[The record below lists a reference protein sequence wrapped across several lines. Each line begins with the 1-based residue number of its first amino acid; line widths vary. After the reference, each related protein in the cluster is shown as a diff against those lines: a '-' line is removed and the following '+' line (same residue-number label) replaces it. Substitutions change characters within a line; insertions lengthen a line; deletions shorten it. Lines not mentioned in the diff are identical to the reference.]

1 MHKPKTTNL
10 PPPEKLGKLFEDIDA
25 CTADICDCLSDGPLV
40 SVAGDMM
47 ENGAPEAVTTRY
59 MLEAQ
64 GLHSRLL
71 QLHLMVEL
79 WLRPLDLPDG
89 EPEYLSSGHAAARVK
104 AIIGGDD
111 QEWKRRLDALH
122 ILSEWPHYIG
132 CKKAENGGE
141 K

>member
-10 PPPEKLGKLFEDIDA
+10 PPPEKLDKLFEDIDA
-25 CTADICDCLSDGPLV
+25 CIHDISDCLSDGPLV

-47 ENGAPEAVTTRY
+47 DKGAPDAVTTRL
-59 MLEAQ
+59 MEKAQ
-64 GLHSRLL
+64 GLHTNLL

-79 WLRPLDLPDG
+79 WLRPLSLPHG
-89 EPEYLSSGHAAARVK
+89 EPEYLSAGHAAARVK
-104 AIIGGDD
+104 KILAGDFP
-111 QEWKRRLDALH
+111 EWKRRLDALH

-132 CKKAENGGE
+132 CKAAEKGGE